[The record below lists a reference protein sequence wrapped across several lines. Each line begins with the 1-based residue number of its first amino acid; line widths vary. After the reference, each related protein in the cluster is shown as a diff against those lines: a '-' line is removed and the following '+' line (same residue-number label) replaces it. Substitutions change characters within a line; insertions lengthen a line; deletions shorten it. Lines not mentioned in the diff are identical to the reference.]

1 MISSGSGALR
11 CARTDLSRPRYGQI
25 YRPVFLRLHCTCTLS
40 LPITQ
45 SIANWNYHYRR
56 HYSSTFIACSYIPIM
71 PIGGPQGHI
80 MVIGLNIQLL
90 PLRKKERKKIPTAV
104 CVCVCTQSG
113 VEYTEIVTSARHTG
127 RHHWRW
133 LDFCGFYW
141 AHWAAFQQQYDR
153 PSSSTL
159 GCMYSRQHCNKQ
171 AVIINSVLFFF
182 FLSVCV

>member
-25 YRPVFLRLHCTCTLS
+25 YRPVFLRFHCTCTLS

-104 CVCVCTQSG
+104 CVCVHSKWCRVYRNSH
-113 VEYTEIVTSARHTG
+113 I
-127 RHHWRW
+127 
-133 LDFCGFYW
+133 
-141 AHWAAFQQQYDR
+141 R
-153 PSSSTL
+153 PSHRPPPLAVARLLWVLLSTL
-159 GCMYSRQHCNKQ
+159 GSVPAAIRPPI
-171 AVIINSVLFFF
+171 IINFRLYVLKAA
-182 FLSVCV
+182 LQ